1 MPTKKRHT
9 PKRGADQATLTISL
23 PKEMKERIEKAARSD
38 NRTTSNFVVT
48 ELMKLLGKSGVL
60 ILAGLLA
67 YHFARFGAAPKAWT
81 GAKLA
86 GTAKAAWA
94 QLQHLTK

>member
-60 ILAGLLA
+60 IIAGLLA
-67 YHFARFGAAPKAWT
+67 FHAIRSPRKWTVAAL
-81 GAKLA
+81 GQSAKLA
-86 GTAKAAWA
+86 WTHVAKLAR
-94 QLQHLTK
+94 

>member
-23 PKEMKERIEKAARSD
+23 PKEMKAARSD

-60 ILAGLLA
+60 IIAGLLA
-67 YHFARFGAAPKAWT
+67 YHFARFGASPKAWSA
-81 GAKLA
+81 AKLA
-86 GTAKAAWA
+86 GTAKAAWVNIQKLA
-94 QLQHLTK
+94 R